1 MLVTLRKLQIR
12 SIRSAQQFVTAVF
25 VLFSINAFCAT
36 YYVNDGSTTGDVFTT
51 AIGSSGNDGL
61 TASTPKASLTQIWN
75 TYGPSGTNVITSGD
89 VINIDA
95 GLYQA
100 LDANLALSV
109 DGISILGAG
118 SDLTFFDNN
127 QTSSDAN
134 RWASITGNNITL
146 TGFYLTGY
154 NFGTG
159 GANVVMISGVSN
171 LIINNVM
178 VNENLPGGG
187 STAIVITGGSTVT
200 FNGGGSSCNPGAS
213 SVAGGGVNV
222 EGNGNTVTFNDFIFN
237 ANEKSFE
244 GGSGLKVTGDATTT
258 VDVNDCLFSDNVNES
273 ATGGGA
279 IHIANGASITIDGSV
294 FNNNFASQASSVN
307 YGGAISI
314 GRGSTA
320 TITSCT
326 FDGNTATSSGNGGS
340 IAVNTAFGSTGST
353 GTAIIDACT
362 FINGSG
368 NDGADI
374 MGRVS
379 FSRPAI
385 LTVTNTTWSG
395 TGEDIKNDNT
405 AAITVSN
412 SNSPS
417 FSGPVTFPN
426 NDAPLTSPTTNA
438 PAGTVCFSV
447 LLPVELTAFTGHCR
461 NQDNILQWETA
472 SENNNDYFLVEKMN
486 AYGDFEAIGKVDGI
500 GNSNYTSNYEW
511 FDNDNSGTVNYYRLQ
526 QVDYDGRNTIF
537 KSIAVSQKCNTENA
551 LYNEAENSITLFHE
565 SSPSEILS
573 VNVLNAAGQTI
584 YNAELHLSHKTK
596 QTVLP
601 LNTKLTAGIYLISYH
616 SRANGIHTAKLSIH

>member
-1 MLVTLRKLQIR
+1 MLVTLKNLQTQ
-12 SIRSAQQFVTAVF
+12 SIPSAQRLLTVVF
-25 VLFSINAFCAT
+25 VLFSINAFST
-36 YYVNDGSTTGDVFTT
+36 NYYANDNSTTGDVFTT
-51 AIGSSGNDGL
+51 AIGASGNDGL

-89 VINIDA
+89 IINIDA
-95 GLYQA
+95 GNYQA

-109 DGISILGAG
+109 DGISIVGAG

-154 NFGTG
+154 NFGSG

-178 VNENLPGGG
+178 INENLPGGG

-222 EGNGNTVTFNDFIFN
+222 EGNGNTVTFNDFIFS

-244 GGSGLKVTGDATTT
+244 GGSGLKVTGNATTT

-273 ATGGGA
+273 SVGGGA
-279 IHIANGASITIDGSV
+279 IHIADGATITIDGSV
-294 FNNNFASQASSVN
+294 FNNNSASQASSIN

-340 IAVNTAFGSTGST
+340 IAVNTGLGSTGST

-362 FINGSG
+362 FMNGSG

-395 TGEDIKNDNT
+395 TGEDIKNDNSAT
-405 AAITVSN
+405 ITVSN

-417 FSGPVTFPN
+417 FSGSVTFPN
-426 NDAPLTSPTTNA
+426 NDAPLASPTTNA
-438 PAGTVCFSV
+438 PPETVCFSV
-447 LLPVELTAFTGHCR
+447 LLPVELTSFTGHCR

-472 SENNNDYFLVEKMN
+472 SEHNNDYFLVEKMN
-486 AYGDFEAIGKVDGI
+486 AYGEFEVVAKVDGV
-500 GNSNYTSNYEW
+500 GNSDQASNYEW
-511 FDNDNSGTVNYYRLQ
+511 IDDDNSGTLNYYRLH
-526 QVDYDGRNTIF
+526 QVDYDGRNTTFNTI
-537 KSIAVSQKCNTENA
+537 SVSQTCSTENVF
-551 LYNEAENSITLFHE
+551 YNEASNSITLFHE
-565 SSPSEILS
+565 SSPNEILS
-573 VNVLNAAGQTI
+573 INVLNAAGQTL
-584 YNAELHLSHKTK
+584 YSDDFNLSHITK
-596 QTVLP
+596 QTVLQ
-601 LNTKLTAGIYLISYH
+601 LNTTLSAGIYLISYH
-616 SRANGIHTAKLSIH
+616 SSVNGSHIAKLSIR